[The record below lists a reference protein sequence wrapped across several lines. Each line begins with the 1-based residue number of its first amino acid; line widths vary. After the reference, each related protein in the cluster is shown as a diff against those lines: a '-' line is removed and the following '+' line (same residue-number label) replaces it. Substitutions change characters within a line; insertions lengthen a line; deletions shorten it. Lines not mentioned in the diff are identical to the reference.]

1 MSADERL
8 LPAWCDPAAR
18 IAAAAYGAVV
28 RARNARYD
36 RGVGVHTLGVPVVS
50 VGNIEVGGTGKSP
63 VVRWI
68 AERALANRC
77 VPLIALRGYRSHGG
91 VSDEASEHQLL
102 LPAARLAVGA
112 RRLGEIR
119 QAMSTDPSIGC
130 VILDDGFQHRRIAR
144 DLDLVLVDA
153 RARGLRG
160 ALLPLGRLRESCE
173 SMARASAVIVTRASS
188 VDMQL
193 SALLESMHGRPPI
206 AWCDHTWAA
215 LAIHSM
221 EPCGRRV
228 CEPQPVEWL
237 RGRRVSVWAGVG
249 RPTDFA
255 AQARACGAEVVHTA
269 RLGDHARYGR
279 TRVATLTVSARGEGA
294 EAILMTMKDWVKVAP
309 DHSVIGLPVIVPRLE
324 IRFIAGE
331 SALANKLDSL
341 FGGVLVSP
349 PGRR

>member
-8 LPAWCDPAAR
+8 LPTWCDPAAR

-28 RARNARYD
+28 RARNARFD

-68 AERALANRC
+68 AARALARGC

-91 VSDEASEHQLL
+91 LSDEASEHQLL
-102 LPAARLAVGA
+102 LPSVRLAVGA
-112 RRLGEIR
+112 RRLDEIR
-119 QAMSTDPSIGC
+119 HVMSGDASVGC

-160 ALLPLGRLRESCE
+160 GLLPLGRLRESGQ
-173 SMARASAVIVTRASS
+173 SMARASAVIVTRASV
-188 VDMQL
+188 VDAQV
-193 SALLESMHGRPPI
+193 SALIESMHGRPPL
-206 AWCDHTWAA
+206 AWCEHTWKA
-215 LAIHSM
+215 LSMHSL
-221 EPCGRRV
+221 EPCGQRT
-228 CEPQPVEWL
+228 CESHSVDWL

-255 AQARACGAEVVHTA
+255 EQSRACGAEVVHAA
-269 RLGDHARYGR
+269 RLRDHARYGR
-279 TRVATLTVSARGEGA
+279 TQVAQLTLAARAERA
-294 EAILMTMKDWVKVAP
+294 EAVLMTLKDWVKVAP
-309 DHSVIGLPVIVPRLE
+309 DQSVIGLPVIVPQLE
-324 IRFIAGE
+324 IRFMAGE
-331 SALANKLDSL
+331 KELGGLLDNL
-341 FGGVLVSP
+341 FGGTLGSAP
-349 PGRR
+349 ARR

>member
-8 LPAWCDPAAR
+8 LPTWCDPAAR

-28 RARNARYD
+28 RARNARFD
-36 RGVGVHTLGVPVVS
+36 RGVGVHTLRVPVVS

-68 AERALANRC
+68 AARALARGC

-91 VSDEASEHQLL
+91 LSDEALEHQLL

-112 RRLGEIR
+112 RRLDEI
-119 QAMSTDPSIGC
+119 QQVMSGDPSVGC

-160 ALLPLGRLRESCE
+160 GLLPLGRLRESGR
-173 SMARASAVIVTRASS
+173 SMARASAVIVTRASA
-188 VDMQL
+188 VDAQV
-193 SALLESMHGRPPI
+193 SALIESMHGRPPL
-206 AWCDHTWAA
+206 AWCEHTWAA
-215 LAIHSM
+215 LAVHVL
-221 EPCGRRV
+221 EPCGQRT
-228 CEPQPVEWL
+228 CASQSVEWL

-249 RPTDFA
+249 RPADFA
-255 AQARACGAEVVHTA
+255 EQSRACGAEVVHAA
-269 RLGDHARYGR
+269 RLRDHARYGR
-279 TRVATLTVSARGEGA
+279 TQVAQLTVAARAERA
-294 EAILMTMKDWVKVAP
+294 EAVIMTMKDWVKVAP
-309 DHSVIGLPVIVPRLE
+309 DQSVIGLPVIVPQLE

-331 SALANKLDSL
+331 TELGSLLDNL
-341 FGGVLVSP
+341 FGGTLGSAP
-349 PGRR
+349 ARR